1 VAGGLTQAVS
11 RCIVPSLTFAVLFVG
26 SGYCEHVRC
35 SCGARRGRRLL
46 IVLLDRQE
54 VRVRLKEVDAPELKQ
69 PFGKRSRQSL
79 TDLCAKKEARVSWT
93 EKDRN
98 GRTLGQVWC
107 GGIDANTEQ
116 VRRGMAWV
124 PPWEWQAKGSLEYRA
139 QK

>member
-26 SGYCEHVRC
+26 SGYASTFE
-35 SCGARRGRRLL
+35 RRLL

-124 PPWEWQAKGSLEYRA
+124 PPWEWQAKGSLEYWA